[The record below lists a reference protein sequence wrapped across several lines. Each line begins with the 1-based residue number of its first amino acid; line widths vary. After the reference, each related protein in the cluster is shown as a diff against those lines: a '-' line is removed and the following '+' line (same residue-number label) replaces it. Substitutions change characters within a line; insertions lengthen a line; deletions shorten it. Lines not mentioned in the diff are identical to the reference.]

1 MKTEKSNTID
11 LTSKIDAIEQGEGFY
26 SAFISEQQRN
36 SRPARKSINGLKD
49 LFVLLA
55 TPQEEVQ
62 TKEKSLT
69 KLSQLI
75 KKVLSIYENSEP
87 SEFLR
92 KLKRRIFKLCD
103 KIKSEKLNDLY
114 NPAIEEMSQM
124 STTPELQEEGLNDA
138 QKNEIYNMLLANGV
152 SHEEAINEL
161 KKY

>member
-1 MKTEKSNTID
+1 MKTEKNNTID

-26 SAFISEQQRN
+26 SVFISEQQRN

-49 LFVLLA
+49 LFVLLT
-55 TPQEEVQ
+55 TPQEEQ

-75 KKVLSIYENSEP
+75 KKVLAIYENSEP

-92 KLKRRIFKLCD
+92 KLKRRLFKVCD
-103 KIKSEKLNDLY
+103 KIKSEKHNDIY

-124 STTPELQEEGLNDA
+124 SVTPELHEESLNDA

-152 SHEEAINEL
+152 SHEEAVNEL